1 MAVRVRNSGVG
12 CPLHRK
18 RISRSRQLASP
29 ASSAATPTAFPPLA
43 SCSFGS
49 VRPTQASVRYRLCFG
64 RDHGPRQLS
73 YGSREGRALA
83 SCRGTHLT
91 LTKYP
96 SVDRTWY
103 ALPAAPVQVTE
114 EHRIS
119 VRRTALLATHGGDTQ
134 SCASDIRSH
143 ARRPSAPCH
152 THPHMLSAHCT
163 SCLSGS
169 RVIEDSVPV
178 VPVSNTLR
186 RKKPLDA
193 PYGQPVVG
201 ASPAGIAWTSPE
213 LCTSEL
219 STHPPL
225 TLGGAPLVLA
235 PAALCVH
242 RQKPAQDVP

>member
-73 YGSREGRALA
+73 YGSREGRPLA
-83 SCRGTHLT
+83 RCQGAYIT

-103 ALPAAPVQVTE
+103 ALPVTPVQVTE
-114 EHRIS
+114 KTQNLGKAHRPPGHSRGVTHSPAPPTSGHTRAVPPHHAI
-119 VRRTALLATHGGDTQ
+119 RTYTCCPRTAHHVYLA
-134 SCASDIRSH
+134 
-143 ARRPSAPCH
+143 
-152 THPHMLSAHCT
+152 
-163 SCLSGS
+163 
-169 RVIEDSVPV
+169 
-178 VPVSNTLR
+178 
-186 RKKPLDA
+186 
-193 PYGQPVVG
+193 
-201 ASPAGIAWTSPE
+201 
-213 LCTSEL
+213 
-219 STHPPL
+219 
-225 TLGGAPLVLA
+225 LG
-235 PAALCVH
+235 
-242 RQKPAQDVP
+242 